1 MPSYIIAYHGEIKT
15 PETPDEGAAHMQQ
28 WKDWVTNLG
37 DAVVN
42 PGSPIGP
49 SKLVS
54 PTGIAE
60 DNLPDAMSGF
70 SVVKADTLDA
80 ALEMAKSCPYV
91 EVGGTLRVAQ
101 LIEMGG

>member
-15 PETPDEGAAHMQQ
+15 SETLEEGAAHMQQ

-37 DAVVN
+37 DAVIN

-54 PTGIAE
+54 PAGISD

-80 ALEMAKSCPYV
+80 ALEMAKTCPYV
-91 EVGGTLRVAQ
+91 EAGGTLRVAQ